1 MPRPYLRKNYKS
13 IIQNSL
19 WGVLDAIV
27 FPRVFQMPLHHPH
40 PNLPSSRGKGLLS
53 PHWWRRAKEGVT
65 VTRHMTSK
73 AVCLKQLGL
82 SDLRETAFL
91 ALTVVFGLQ
100 VLRVLLAELVFYIRD
115 SLGAGSITPGV
126 YALALFLLA
135 FLAAPM
141 YRRLGPRRALMLTG
155 GGLALVRLAEQ
166 FVLWPIADLGLATV
180 GTVLFITFVPMY
192 IGHLRQ
198 RDARGGHTFAAGIL
212 LGIGVDTAIK
222 GVFATLDLS
231 WQPGVATYL
240 LVIFLV
246 GLQWRLLWSVARGEV
261 REQHSDGG
269 FLRSVPLVALGPILF
284 LEALLF
290 QNIGQQTALIDWDQ
304 PVVFIW
310 VVMANA
316 VGVVAAIGVMARPTY
331 GVWLT
336 LIALVGLFALLAL
349 GERSGLTAALVALFR
364 QVAISMSVGMIGAAL
379 ASEPTRPG
387 IGGVAAASGL
397 GMLLLLVL
405 TFLYYVNYDFD
416 IPGGSSVVP
425 PIGVAIVFLCILG
438 AIPALFPHPGPSAGS
453 GPPLSHRER
462 GRGVRVTA
470 PAAVGAL
477 LLLIAPLGY
486 MAAWDEPRPVS
497 ASGFP
502 VRVMSYNLHQGFDV
516 NGYLAI
522 EGLADVI
529 EAQEPD
535 IIALQEVSRGW
546 MIDGSFDMLVWLS
559 NRLDMPYAW
568 GPAAD
573 SVWGNAILSRYPMTV
588 SRTQP
593 MPNNGQLQLNPNPP
607 KEGVWLAS

>member
-1 MPRPYLRKNYKS
+1 M
-13 IIQNSL
+13 
-19 WGVLDAIV
+19 
-27 FPRVFQMPLHHPH
+27 
-40 PNLPSSRGKGLLS
+40 
-53 PHWWRRAKEGVT
+53 
-65 VTRHMTSK
+65 
-73 AVCLKQLGL
+73 
-82 SDLRETAFL
+82 
-91 ALTVVFGLQ
+91 
-100 VLRVLLAELVFYIRD
+100 
-115 SLGAGSITPGV
+115 
-126 YALALFLLA
+126 
-135 FLAAPM
+135 
-141 YRRLGPRRALMLTG
+141 
-155 GGLALVRLAEQ
+155 
-166 FVLWPIADLGLATV
+166 
-180 GTVLFITFVPMY
+180 
-192 IGHLRQ
+192 
-198 RDARGGHTFAAGIL
+198 
-212 LGIGVDTAIK
+212 
-222 GVFATLDLS
+222 
-231 WQPGVATYL
+231 
-240 LVIFLV
+240 
-246 GLQWRLLWSVARGEV
+246 
-261 REQHSDGG
+261 
-269 FLRSVPLVALGPILF
+269 
-284 LEALLF
+284 
-290 QNIGQQTALIDWDQ
+290 
-304 PVVFIW
+304 
-310 VVMANA
+310 
-316 VGVVAAIGVMARPTY
+316 AAIGVMARPTY

-349 GERSGLTAALVALFR
+349 GERSGLTAGLVALFR
-364 QVAISMSVGMIGAAL
+364 QVAISMSVGMIEAAL

-593 MPNNGQLQLNPNPP
+593 MPNNGQLQL
-607 KEGVWLAS
+607 KRSFTIAEVDLGDGESLTVIGTHLHHKADEGHLREPQVRALLQEWDGEERSVVMGDLNALPDALEMLLMAEAGLKDAFQPSDASEMGYTAPSDDPAKRIDYIWVSSDLGVRDFSLTDSLASDHLGVAVTLDRSFE